1 MSERG
6 PGEQPCSELM
16 IPSHAM
22 PQATADRHS
31 RYHGANPCKPEINRA
46 RRHCVLL
53 NFAAPRAA
61 VIRTLN
67 DFGQRIEFGR
77 CL

>member
-1 MSERG
+1 MQRIDDPESRYAPSHRG
-6 PGEQPCSELM
+6 PAFAVLAQ
-16 IPSHAM
+16 IPV
-22 PQATADRHS
+22 
-31 RYHGANPCKPEINRA
+31 NPEINRA
-46 RRHCVLL
+46 RRYCVLL
-53 NFAAPRAA
+53 NFAAPRAE